1 MRQNSQKGKKKP
13 TTCVGVKGLLLGFF
27 DGTNR
32 ALCCASAAI
41 YAQIGINFALIADFA
56 DRFTR
61 ANTDAIFTSD
71 TFTAYF
77 VSHKLISPL
86 SDYLNCIIMQKIC
99 LLFFDNFHHCP
110 EGRLPPL
117 PWEH

>member
-1 MRQNSQKGKKKP
+1 M
-13 TTCVGVKGLLLGFF
+13 GVKGLLLGFF

-41 YAQIGINFALIADFA
+41 YAEIGIDFALIADFA
-56 DRFTR
+56 DCFTR

-71 TFTAYF
+71 TFAAYF

-86 SDYLNCIIMQKIC
+86 SD
-99 LLFFDNFHHCP
+99 
-110 EGRLPPL
+110 
-117 PWEH
+117 